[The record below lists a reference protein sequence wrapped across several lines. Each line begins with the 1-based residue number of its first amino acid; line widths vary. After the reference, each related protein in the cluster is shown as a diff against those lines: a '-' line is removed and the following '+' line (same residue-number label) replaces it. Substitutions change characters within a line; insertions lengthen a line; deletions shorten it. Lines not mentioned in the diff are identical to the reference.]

1 LVLAAPPGVS
11 MQLDSKAIA
20 ARLRSVLPS
29 LRRGKFEACAARL
42 GVSEIALRMSIDA
55 DEPHPTL
62 EVVAAV
68 VQHYGV
74 DPCWLMAGEYDPA
87 AHRAAIA
94 DDSDSSKSEL
104 LRLIAMQLIE
114 QGTPPGQ
121 QPAISIEA

>member
-1 LVLAAPPGVS
+1 
-11 MQLDSKAIA
+11 MQLDSRAIA

-29 LRRGKFEACAARL
+29 LRRGKFAACAARL
-42 GVSEIALRMSIDA
+42 GVSEVALRMSIDY

-68 VQHYGV
+68 VQQYGV
-74 DPCWLMAGEYDPA
+74 DPCWLMSGEYDPA

-94 DDSDSSKSEL
+94 DDSDVTKSEL

-114 QGTPPGQ
+114 RGTPPGQ
-121 QPAISIEA
+121 QPAIRLEA

>member
-1 LVLAAPPGVS
+1 MS
-11 MQLDSKAIA
+11 MPLDSKAIA

-29 LRRGKFEACAARL
+29 LRRGRFAACAQRL
-42 GVSEIALRMSIDA
+42 GVSEVALRMSIDP

-74 DPCWLMAGEYDPA
+74 DPCWVMSGEYDPA

-94 DDSDSSKSEL
+94 DDADVTKSEL
-104 LRLIAMQLIE
+104 LRLIAMQLIAE
-114 QGTPPGQ
+114 GTPPEQ
-121 QPAISIEA
+121 QPAILLQA